1 MIGHI
6 LEWCARYRAL
16 VLFAGLAL
24 GIGGFAAMRRVQL
37 DAIPDLSDSQV
48 IVFTEWP
55 GRSPTLVED
64 QVTYPLVTSLL
75 GTPNVEEVRGQSMFG
90 MSFVYVVFEEGT
102 DAYWARSRVLEY
114 LNTVQ
119 SRLPEGAMTRLGPD
133 ASGVGWVFQYALV
146 DESGKRDSGEL
157 RTLHDFSIRYALA
170 SVEGVRC
177 SRGRHASLQARMGD
191 SASSSGGW
199 LCRLRRVWGQRV
211 ALQSTPN
218 QSAGRMKDIGLTAW
232 RRRTETRRT
241 KDGKS
246 E

>member
-1 MIGHI
+1 M
-6 LEWCARYRAL
+6 A
-16 VLFAGLAL
+16 
-24 GIGGFAAMRRVQL
+24 
-37 DAIPDLSDSQV
+37 
-48 IVFTEWP
+48 EWP

-119 SRLPEGAMTRLGPD
+119 SRLPEGATTRLGPD

-170 SVEGVRC
+170 SVEGVAEIAELVSPAAGPVRLLVDPRC
-177 SRGRHASLQARMGD
+177 ARVIAALEGYRRGADGAP
-191 SASSSGGW
+191 
-199 LCRLRRVWGQRV
+199 V
-211 ALQSTPN
+211 
-218 QSAGRMKDIGLTAW
+218 
-232 RRRTETRRT
+232 
-241 KDGKS
+241 KDGVHDHVVDALRYAVAGHGRAAGGLVVRYY
-246 E
+246 